1 MTERRLLSTTFLLV
15 MTAVGGLVG
24 AMIGAMFEAQVAHR
38 SAPTVRIVDTN
49 SKTLHLT
56 PDPGSLTADQES
68 ALHRYGTIK
77 VVDPDGC
84 PREVGSFTL
93 PDSEGITLIIK
104 RHKSPD

>member
-1 MTERRLLSTTFLLV
+1 MRKNLFVLIAIVFLLLGAILDQLGWSSA
-15 MTAVGGLVG
+15 TTQKPTILV
-24 AMIGAMFEAQVAHR
+24 
-38 SAPTVRIVDTN
+38 VDTN

-93 PDSEGITLIIK
+93 PDGDEGITLIIR
-104 RHKSPD
+104 RHKMPD